1 MTKSFELK
9 DKKLEEFFIL
19 PPYTNESLAIRYP
32 LHALKAPAI
41 AELGKITDRLLLRK
55 IIL

>member
-1 MTKSFELK
+1 MRKLFGEFCFPIQWGE

-32 LHALKAPAI
+32 PM
-41 AELGKITDRLLLRK
+41 LLQSRN
-55 IIL
+55 IGNM